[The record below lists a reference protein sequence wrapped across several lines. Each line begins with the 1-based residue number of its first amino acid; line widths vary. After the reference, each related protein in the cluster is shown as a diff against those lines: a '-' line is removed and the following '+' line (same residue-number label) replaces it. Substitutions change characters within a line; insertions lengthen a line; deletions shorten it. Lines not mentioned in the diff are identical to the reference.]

1 MGEISPARVV
11 PPDPWRLDVPLGRPV
26 DPALGGELRVRPPGG
41 RTGGSGG
48 VVVVATDALL
58 AHAEALDRLSS
69 GLAAD
74 SARIAALPSLPVG
87 PSPVGAAER
96 AADTRAAL
104 IAVRGAAQLADDARG
119 ALRTA
124 IRRYAAVEAEQRARA
139 IRLGE
144 GIGYSLGP
152 LLRALM
158 LAGLPIAVAY
168 RLVGAPGS
176 DRIAQLRR
184 WMVEHPE
191 TITSPAFVE
200 VVRAGAMGVDETG
213 ASMLGLPP
221 DALEAQAAA
230 HGFTGVEAGAALL
243 LGAAMPFGLLREG
256 PVAVDRV
263 ATLPLDGGP
272 RGASQRLARVP
283 EGDQVRIER
292 YDAPGLPSRYIV
304 YVGPTE
310 TFSPVPR
317 DEPWDLTSNVAGV
330 AGLEAG
336 SMRATE
342 AAMRDAGITPTD
354 EVQFVGFSQ
363 GGLVAT
369 RLAADGGW
377 HAVGLETYGAPAGNI
392 ALPAGLAGMAV
403 RNTDDFVPALAG
415 PQLDQHLLQVE
426 RQAFAPGSR
435 IPHELPAPAHQ
446 RSAYAATAST
456 IDAARSDA
464 VRSQIAAM
472 DAFAAE
478 YAERE
483 GSRATVMTYHGRRGA
498 EVALGEHVTSGGQS
512 R

>member
-1 MGEISPARVV
+1 
-11 PPDPWRLDVPLGRPV
+11 
-26 DPALGGELRVRPPGG
+26 
-41 RTGGSGG
+41 

-58 AHAEALDRLSS
+58 AHAETLDRLSS
-69 GLAAD
+69 GLAAG
-74 SARIAALPSLPVG
+74 SAGIASLSPLVVG
-87 PSPVGAAER
+87 PAAAAVVHR

-104 IAVRGAAQLADDARG
+104 AAMRGAAQLADEVRD
-119 ALRTA
+119 ALRLA
-124 IRRYAAVEAEQRARA
+124 IRRYAVVEAEQRARA

-144 GIGYSLGP
+144 GVGHTLAP
-152 LLRALM
+152 LLRTLL
-158 LAGLPIAVAY
+158 LAGLPLALAY
-168 RLVGAPGS
+168 RLAGAPGS
-176 DRIAQLRR
+176 DRIAQLRQ
-184 WMVEHPE
+184 WMIEHPE
-191 TITSPAFVE
+191 TITSPEFVE
-200 VVRAGAMGVDETG
+200 FVRVGAMSVDETG

-221 DALEAQAAA
+221 DAFELEGAA
-230 HGFTGVEAGAALL
+230 HGYTGVEVGAALL
-243 LGAAMPFGLLREG
+243 LGAGMPFGLLRDG
-256 PVAVDRV
+256 PVTVDRV
-263 ATLPLDGGP
+263 STLPLDGGP
-272 RGASQRLARVP
+272 RGAAQRLARVP

-336 SMRATE
+336 SIRATE
-342 AAMRDAGITPTD
+342 VAMRDAGITPAD

-369 RLAADGGW
+369 RLAADGAW

-392 ALPAGLAGMAV
+392 ALPEGLAGMAV

-426 RQAFAPGSR
+426 RQAFAPGSP

-446 RSAYAATAST
+446 RSAYVATATT
-456 IDAARSDA
+456 IDAARSEA

-472 DAFAAE
+472 DAFATE

-498 EVALGEHVTSGGQS
+498 EVAFGEHVTVGASS